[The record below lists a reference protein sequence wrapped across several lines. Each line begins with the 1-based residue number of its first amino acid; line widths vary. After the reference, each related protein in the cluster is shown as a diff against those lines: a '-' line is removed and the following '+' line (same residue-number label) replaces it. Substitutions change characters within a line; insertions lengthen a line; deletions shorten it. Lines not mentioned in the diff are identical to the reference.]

1 MVQPFDIIK
10 KNVYSYITK
19 GLLMLKNEKQ
29 LPKKYYARHIKE
41 GLVHYLENGKDTLYL
56 VKNEALQKMNKS
68 FEGCPVYVRHVDSVD
83 MENLRET
90 ADGYVIKSFYNEFD
104 GAWWTE
110 MLVVSDEGHEAVK
123 KGWAVSN
130 CYSPTEYGTGGSYHD
145 IDYQKEVKNGVYEH
159 LAIVPNPRYEESVIM
174 TPEEFKEFNEGK
186 KQEIE
191 KLKNS
196 KENKMLTQEEMETLV
211 ATVKNSL
218 SETIATAVKNAVD
231 AKAEEDK
238 KNAADEDHR
247 KLIREI
253 AALSAKAEGDFSG
266 GLEEKVR
273 TIIGMAEK
281 LGYSKDD
288 AGKNAKE
295 NECSEPKKEN
305 ESDAEEK
312 KEEVKENASEE
323 KAEEKSS
330 EGSEEAKENA
340 AEEDKKEDACGKNEG
355 EEKKPE
361 EKKENSKGFF
371 SMLKNAKAK
380 SQDGSAVETMA
391 RGLALGKQR
400 YGSTK

>member
-83 MENLRET
+83 MDNLRET

-196 KENKMLTQEEMETLV
+196 KENKMLTQEEMDAVV
-211 ATVKNSL
+211 AKVMNSL
-218 SETIATAVKNAVD
+218 SEPIANAVKGAIE

-238 KNAADEDHR
+238 KNAVAEDKR
-247 KLIREI
+247 NLINSLGEL
-253 AALSAKAEGDFSG
+253 ASKAEGDFAG
-266 GLEEKVR
+266 GLDEKVR
-273 TIIGMAEK
+273 SIVEMASK
-281 LGYSKDD
+281 LGNSDD
-288 AGKNAKE
+288 KEEKE
-295 NECSEPKKEN
+295 NECGEPKKEN
-305 ESDAEEK
+305 ETEA
-312 KEEVKENASEE
+312 EE

>member
-1 MVQPFDIIK
+1 
-10 KNVYSYITK
+10 
-19 GLLMLKNEKQ
+19 MLKNEKQ

-41 GLVHYLENGKDTLYL
+41 GLVHYLENGNDVLYL

-68 FEGCPVYVRHVDSVD
+68 FEGCPVYVRHVDEVD

-110 MLVVSDEGHEAVK
+110 MLIVSDEGHEAIK

-130 CYSPTEYGTGGSYHD
+130 CYSPTEYGAAGTYHD
-145 IDYQKEVKNGVYEH
+145 IDYQKEVMNGVYEH
-159 LAIVPNPRYEESVIM
+159 LAIVPNPRYEEAVIM

-196 KENKMLTQEEMETLV
+196 KEKEMLSQEEMETLV

-218 SETIATAVKNAVD
+218 SETIAVAVKNAVD

-247 KLIREI
+247 ELIREI
-253 AALSAKAEGDFSG
+253 AAVSAKAEGDFSG

-281 LGYSKDD
+281 LGYSKDE
-288 AGKNAKE
+288 AGKNAKA
-295 NECSEPKKEN
+295 NECTEEEKKEN
-305 ESDAEEK
+305 EAEEGEDK
-312 KEEVKENASEE
+312 KEDPEE
-323 KAEEKSS
+323 KANESDKPED
-330 EGSEEAKENA
+330 EAKANEA
-340 AEEDKKEDACGKNEG
+340 DAEDKKEDACKNADE

-361 EKKENSKGFF
+361 EKKENSKGWF
-371 SMLKNAKAK
+371 SLLKNAKAN
-380 SQDGSAVETMA
+380 SQDGSVTETMA
-391 RGLALGKQR
+391 AGLALGKQR

>member
-1 MVQPFDIIK
+1 MATHLTLLK
-10 KNVYSYITK
+10 KIGILLQQK
-19 GLLMLKNEKQ
+19 GFNMLKNEKQ
-29 LPKKYYARHIKE
+29 LPKTYYARHIKE

-56 VKNEALQKMNKS
+56 VKNDALEKMNKS
-68 FEGCPVYVRHVDSVD
+68 FKGCPVYVRHVDSVNMD
-83 MENLRET
+83 KLREE
-90 ADGYVIKSFYNEFD
+90 ADGYVVRSFYNEFD

-110 MLVVSDEGHEAVK
+110 MLVVSDEGHEAIK

-130 CYSPTEYGTGGSYHD
+130 CYSPTEYGNGGVYHD
-145 IDYQKEVKNGVYEH
+145 IDYQKEVKNGIYEH

-174 TPEEFKEFNEGK
+174 TEDEFRKFNEDR
-186 KQEIE
+186 KQEII

-196 KENKMLTQEEMETLV
+196 KEKNMLSQEEIDALV
-211 ATVKNSL
+211 TTVKNSL
-218 SETIATAVKNAVD
+218 SEAIPEMVKNAID

-238 KNAADEDHR
+238 KNAADECQR
-247 KLIREI
+247 ELIRKI
-253 AALSAKAEGDFSG
+253 NSLSAQEEGELG
-266 GLEEKVR
+266 GLDAKIQAILDLTSKLTNSEDKEEK
-273 TIIGMAEK
+273 
-281 LGYSKDD
+281 
-288 AGKNAKE
+288 
-295 NECSEPKKEN
+295 SEEKKEN
-305 ESDAEEK
+305 EAEAEEK
-312 KEEVKENASEE
+312 KEEVKENSSDE
-323 KAEEKSS
+323 KAEDKDS

-355 EEKKPE
+355 EEEKKPE

>member
-1 MVQPFDIIK
+1 MATHLTLLK
-10 KNVYSYITK
+10 KIGILLQQK
-19 GLLMLKNEKQ
+19 GFNMLKNEKQ
-29 LPKKYYARHIKE
+29 LPKTYYARHIKE

-56 VKNEALQKMNKS
+56 VKNDALEKMNKS
-68 FEGCPVYVRHVDSVD
+68 FKGCPVYVRHVDSVNMD
-83 MENLRET
+83 KLREE
-90 ADGYVIKSFYNEFD
+90 ADGYVVRSFYNEFD

-110 MLVVSDEGHEAVK
+110 MLVVSDEGHEAIK

-130 CYSPTEYGTGGSYHD
+130 CYSPTEYGNGGVYHD

-174 TPEEFKEFNEGK
+174 TEDEFRKFNEDR
-186 KQEIE
+186 KQEII

-196 KENKMLTQEEMETLV
+196 KEKNMLSQEEIDALV
-211 ATVKNSL
+211 TTVKNSL
-218 SETIATAVKNAVD
+218 SEAIPEMVKNAID

-238 KNAADEDHR
+238 KNAAEEGQR
-247 KLIREI
+247 ELIRKI
-253 AALSAKAEGDFSG
+253 NSLSAQEEGELG
-266 GLEEKVR
+266 GLDAKIQAILDLTSKLTNSEDKEEK
-273 TIIGMAEK
+273 
-281 LGYSKDD
+281 
-288 AGKNAKE
+288 
-295 NECSEPKKEN
+295 SEEKKEN
-305 ESDAEEK
+305 EAEAEEK
-312 KEEVKENASEE
+312 KEEAKENASEE
-323 KAEEKSS
+323 KAEDKDS

-340 AEEDKKEDACGKNEG
+340 AEDDKKEDACGKNEG
-355 EEKKPE
+355 EEEKKPE

>member
-1 MVQPFDIIK
+1 
-10 KNVYSYITK
+10 
-19 GLLMLKNEKQ
+19 MLKNEKQ
-29 LPKKYYARHIKE
+29 LPERYYARHIKE
-41 GLVHYLENGKDTLYL
+41 GLVHYLENGKDVLYL
-56 VKNEALQKMNKS
+56 VKNDALKKMNES
-68 FEGCPVYVRHVDSVD
+68 FDGKPVYVRHVDRVD
-83 MENLRET
+83 MDNLREQ
-90 ADGYVIKSFYNEFD
+90 ADGYVVKSFYNEFD

-110 MLVVSDEGHEAVK
+110 MLVVSDKGHEAIK

-130 CYSPTEYGTGGSYHD
+130 CYSPTEYGAGGSYHD
-145 IDYQKEVKNGVYEH
+145 IDYQKEIKNGEYEH

-196 KENKMLTQEEMETLV
+196 KENEMLTQEDMEAVV
-211 ATVKNSL
+211 AKVMNSL
-218 SETIATAVKNAVD
+218 SEPIALAVKNAME

-247 KLIREI
+247 EMIREI

-273 TIIGMAEK
+273 TIIGLAEK

-305 ESDAEEK
+305 EAEEKVEEK
-312 KEEVKENASEE
+312 KENATEEAKENASEE
-323 KAEEKSS
+323 KAEEKDS
-330 EGSEEAKENA
+330 EKSEEAKDNSA
-340 AEEDKKEDACGKNEG
+340 DEDKKEDACGKNEG
-355 EEKKPE
+355 GEEEKKE

-380 SQDGSAVETMA
+380 SQDGSAVDTMA

>member
-1 MVQPFDIIK
+1 MATHLTLLK
-10 KNVYSYITK
+10 KIGILLQQK
-19 GLLMLKNEKQ
+19 GFNMLKNEKQ
-29 LPKKYYARHIKE
+29 LPKTYYARHIKE

-56 VKNEALQKMNKS
+56 VKNDALEKMNKS
-68 FEGCPVYVRHVDSVD
+68 FKGCPVYVRHVDSVNMD
-83 MENLRET
+83 KLREE
-90 ADGYVIKSFYNEFD
+90 ADGYVVRSFYNEFD

-110 MLVVSDEGHEAVK
+110 MLVVSDEGHEAIK

-130 CYSPTEYGTGGSYHD
+130 CYSPTEYGNGGVYHD
-145 IDYQKEVKNGVYEH
+145 IDYQKEVKNGIYEH

-174 TPEEFKEFNEGK
+174 TEDEFRKFNEDR
-186 KQEIE
+186 KQEII

-196 KENKMLTQEEMETLV
+196 KEKNMLSQEEIDALV
-211 ATVKNSL
+211 TTVKNSL
-218 SETIATAVKNAVD
+218 SEAIPEMVKNAID

-238 KNAADEDHR
+238 KNAADECQR
-247 KLIREI
+247 ELIRKI
-253 AALSAKAEGDFSG
+253 NSLSAQEEGELG
-266 GLEEKVR
+266 GLDAKIQAILDLTSKLTNSEDKEEK
-273 TIIGMAEK
+273 
-281 LGYSKDD
+281 
-288 AGKNAKE
+288 
-295 NECSEPKKEN
+295 SEEKKEN
-305 ESDAEEK
+305 EAEAEEK
-312 KEEVKENASEE
+312 KEKVKENSSDE
-323 KAEEKSS
+323 KAKDKDS

-355 EEKKPE
+355 EEEKKPE